1 MTDQSKDAA
10 PDSAKPAYEP
20 AELVAYGKA
29 SALIETS
36 GTSSHGGTD
45 GGGVPDNYA
54 S

>member
-1 MTDQSKDAA
+1 MTDRLNDEA
-10 PDSAKPAYEP
+10 PTRARPAYEP
-20 AELVAYGKA
+20 AEVIAYGKA